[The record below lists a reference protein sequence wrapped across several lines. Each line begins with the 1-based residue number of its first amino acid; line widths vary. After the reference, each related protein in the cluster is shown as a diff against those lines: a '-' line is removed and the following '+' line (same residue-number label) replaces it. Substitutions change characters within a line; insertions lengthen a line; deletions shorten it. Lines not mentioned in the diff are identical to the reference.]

1 MGVPISLSNLSY
13 DDKFAVLEVGMSKFG
28 EIRNL
33 TKLIRP
39 NIGIITNISEAH
51 IENFKNIAGIAKAK
65 SEIIEN
71 ITTGGTIILN
81 RDDKFFNFFKKK
93 AKKYKLNIS
102 TFGKHKDS
110 EVQLKKIYTKGN
122 SSKILIKVKSQ
133 KINFEIGDLNIS

>member
-13 DDKFAVLEVGMSKFG
+13 DDKFAVLEVGMSKSG

-51 IENFKNIAGIAKAK
+51 IENFKNIAGIATAK

-93 AKKYKLNIS
+93 AKKYKLKSLLSENIK
-102 TFGKHKDS
+102 TLKFN
-110 EVQLKKIYTKGN
+110 LKKFI
-122 SSKILIKVKSQ
+122 Q
-133 KINFEIGDLNIS
+133 KEIGLKFL